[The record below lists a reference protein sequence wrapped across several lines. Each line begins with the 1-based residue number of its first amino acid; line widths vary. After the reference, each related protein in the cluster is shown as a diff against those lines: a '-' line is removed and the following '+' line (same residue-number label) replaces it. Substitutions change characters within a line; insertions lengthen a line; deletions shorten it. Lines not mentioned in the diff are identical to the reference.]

1 MVAVS
6 DAVLVLV
13 SATVLGAG
21 LLHWQNNVDKAIS
34 ASQRPVNSAQINQQP
49 LPASVPAEQN
59 ILVAQREPITS
70 ANSFAAE
77 QANYE
82 APADQTNGADSGSS
96 APTVPANDGNGTVS
110 PALNAPLYGDY
121 FVQSGDSLSQIA
133 EQYSTSV
140 SVLQELNG
148 LNGTVIRIGQQLQYP
163 LPAN

>member
-34 ASQRPVNSAQINQQP
+34 ASQRPVNSARINQLP

-70 ANSFAAE
+70 ANTFTAE

-82 APADQTNGADSGSS
+82 ASVNQTNGANGELSS
-96 APTVPANDGNGTVS
+96 PAVS
-110 PALNAPLYGDY
+110 ANATANSALNASRYGDY

-133 EQYSTSV
+133 EQYDTSV
-140 SVLQELNG
+140 SLLQQING
-148 LNGTVIRIGQQLQYP
+148 LDGTVIQIGQKIQYP
-163 LPAN
+163 LPTN

>member
-70 ANSFAAE
+70 ANTFAAE
-77 QANYE
+77 QANFE
-82 APADQTNGADSGSS
+82 TSVDQTNAANAGLSS
-96 APTVPANDGNGTVS
+96 QSVSASATTNPAI
-110 PALNAPLYGDY
+110 NASSYGDY
-121 FVQSGDSLSQIA
+121 VVQSGDSLSLIA
-133 EQYSTSV
+133 EQYNTSV
-140 SVLQELNG
+140 SLLQQINSLD
-148 LNGTVIRIGQQLQYP
+148 GTVIQIGQTLQYP